1 MTLVLTELVLV
12 KEIIRGNDTNEMMRM
27 GQGTKDDNDR
37 MKRMS

>member
-1 MTLVLTELVLV
+1 MTLVLTELVL

-27 GQGTKDDNDR
+27 RQGAKDDNDR